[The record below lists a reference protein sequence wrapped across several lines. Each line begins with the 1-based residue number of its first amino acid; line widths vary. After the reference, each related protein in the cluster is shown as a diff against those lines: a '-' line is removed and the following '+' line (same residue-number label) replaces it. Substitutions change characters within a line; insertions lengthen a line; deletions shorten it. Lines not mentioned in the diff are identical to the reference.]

1 MRKDN
6 KNFFMFMGGR
16 FVSLIGSGIQ
26 AIALPLY
33 ILDVTGSGTLMGIFS
48 ILTLAPALL
57 TAPFSGILG
66 DRKNRKN
73 IMVVTDF
80 GRGMLLCLLGI
91 LAMIGSFNIYVL
103 FIAQVFISIMDSLFN
118 SSSNALMP
126 ELISKD
132 KLIEANST
140 KGVFDAASAIL
151 GPALG
156 GIIYGVFGIKMILYI
171 NGISFIAS
179 AVFSMLITYNKK
191 VELKEQIDMKIIINE
206 NIETLKFI
214 KSKKGLLQLF
224 TFAMVSN
231 FLLVPMLDILIPYAL
246 RKELGFGSEQYG
258 YLLGFFTIGILFG
271 NVSISAYFKKL
282 GLKKLMK
289 TGLIVETIIM
299 AVFSVLFF
307 PQIVSIFGGATAILF
322 ISMSICCFAM
332 GFCNAFLN
340 TPIST
345 NLQNLVPDEMRS
357 RFFSILGMF
366 AQGAVP
372 IGSLLFGI
380 LIDLI
385 KYYDL
390 LTIINIAS
398 ILASG
403 IFLLKACEEA
413 YEAKNEQLGNE
424 AKTEQLG
431 NVNEICE

>member
-103 FIAQVFISIMDSLFN
+103 FIAQVFISVMDSLFN

-171 NGISFIAS
+171 NGISFIVS
-179 AVFSMLITYNKK
+179 AVFSMFITYHKK

-214 KSKKGLLQLF
+214 KNKKGLLQLF

-231 FLLVPMLDILIPYAL
+231 FLIVPMFDIIVPYAL
-246 RKELGFGSEQYG
+246 RKELGFGSGQFG
-258 YLLGFFTIGILFG
+258 YLIGFFMVGILFG

-307 PQIVSIFGGATAILF
+307 PQIVNAFGGAKVILF
-322 ISMSICCFAM
+322 ISMSVCCITI
-332 GFCNAFLN
+332 GFSNAFVN

-345 NLQNLVPDEMRS
+345 NLQNLVPNEMRS

-390 LTIINIAS
+390 LTVINIAS

-413 YEAKNEQLGNE
+413 YEAKNEQLDMKQKLN
-424 AKTEQLG
+424 
-431 NVNEICE
+431 N